1 MIRAA
6 LMVLG
11 VLVAIVAIVTTIG
24 YTLPQA
30 HTASREA
37 AFADPPD
44 QIFAVLQDV
53 ERYPTWRSD
62 VERVEVLAR
71 TPAPRWREH
80 GSNGT
85 ITFEVQESQAPT
97 RLVTRIADP
106 SLPFGGSWTYALTA
120 DGAGTRLTITEHG
133 EVYNPIFRFM
143 SRFVFGHTAT
153 IETFL
158 ADLGRHLA
166 GSSRK

>member
-1 MIRAA
+1 VIRAA
-6 LMVLG
+6 LLVVG
-11 VLVAIVAIVTTIG
+11 ALVAIVAIVTVIG
-24 YTLPQA
+24 YSLPRA

-44 QIFAVLQDV
+44 QVFAVLQDV
-53 ERYPTWRSD
+53 ERYATWRSD
-62 VERVEVLAR
+62 VERVEVIAR

-80 GSNGT
+80 GGNDT

-106 SLPFGGSWTYALTA
+106 SLPFGGRWTYALTA

-133 EVYNPIFRFM
+133 DVYNPIFRFL

-158 ADLGRHLA
+158 ADLERHLTA
-166 GSSRK
+166 SRRR